1 MARGLSAVD
10 FANKV
15 LNHMLRAVASTAP
28 AGQFV
33 KLHIG
38 DPGSAGTANASSVT
52 TRPALTYAAASAG
65 ACALTGTPPSWPSWA
80 GTSPETVSDI
90 SVWDASSAGVFQYSI
105 ALTANKVVQ
114 TGDTLTLT
122 SASVSLA
129 PLAA

>member
-10 FANKV
+10 WANKA
-15 LNHMLRAVASTAP
+15 LNHLLRAVASTAP

-38 DPGSAGTANASSVT
+38 DPGAAGAGNPSSVV
-52 TRPALTYAAASAG
+52 TRMSLTFAAASAG
-65 ACALTGTPPSWPSWA
+65 VCASSNTPSWTSWA
-80 GTSPETVSDI
+80 GTSPEIVSDI
-90 SVWDASSAGVFQYSI
+90 SVWDLVSAGVFQYSI
-105 ALTANKVVQ
+105 ALTASKTVQ

-122 SASVSLA
+122 SVSVSLA